1 MVRIP
6 WLAAADVRA
15 ERWREPLIVGLAA
28 ALVRA
33 IYLMQAS
40 RGPAFAEPMV
50 DAQTYHDLAVGLV
63 RGGVYDARMLW
74 QAPLYPVFLAG
85 IYKVCGISIIA
96 AKAAQALLGVGT
108 ALLTWSAGRRAG
120 GPAVGLVAG
129 LLVALAGVLVF
140 FEAEL
145 LGTGLAAFWAV
156 LLLDRLLAARAAPR
170 PRTLLAVGVVSALAL
185 LTRPDLAPCALA
197 SIAWLAWTGPR
208 KRIRTVALTL
218 AGALVV
224 LWPAAAFNLDRTGHA
239 GLLPPSGGIN
249 LYIGNHPDFDR
260 TIAIRPGLPWEELIA
275 TPVRETRVDD
285 PWVSQRWFRREVGR
299 FLRDDPAG
307 FAARLGE
314 KALHAIGSR
323 ELTRNVDVYLFREW
337 SSLLSTLVWKAGPFG
352 FPFGALLPLAVAGV
366 VLARRRLPAVVW
378 VLPAVHLAG
387 LALVFVAA
395 RYRVVGTPWLAVPAA
410 WALVEGW
417 RELRRRN
424 GRALAPAAGAAMVAL
439 LLATLPGPF
448 VQESIDTEPEMWHS
462 IGINRLHR
470 DNDLPGAEAA
480 FRQAVTLRPDFPEAQ
495 NRLGVAVAR
504 QGRFAESI
512 PHFEAAIA
520 GWPAYD
526 EARRNLANARELAG
540 N

>member
-1 MVRIP
+1 MR
-6 WLAAADVRA
+6 
-15 ERWREPLIVGLAA
+15 RWRDPLLVGVAA

-33 IYLMQAS
+33 IYLLQAS
-40 RGPAFAEPMV
+40 HGPAFAEPMV
-50 DAQTYHDLAVGLV
+50 DALTYHDLAAGLA
-63 RGGVYDARMLW
+63 RDGVYDARMLW

-85 IYKVCGISIIA
+85 IYKVCGVSVIA
-96 AKAAQALLGVGT
+96 AKVVQAGLGVGT

-120 GPAVGLVAG
+120 GPAVGLAAG
-129 LLVALAGVLVF
+129 LLVAFAGVLVF

-145 LGTGLAAFWAV
+145 LGTGLAAFWAI
-156 LLLDRLLAARAAPR
+156 LLLDLLLATRARARA
-170 PRTLLAVGVVSALAL
+170 RTLLAIGVVGALAV
-185 LTRPDLAPCALA
+185 LTRPDLALCALA
-197 SIAWLAWTGPR
+197 GVAWLAWAGLH
-208 KRIRTVALTL
+208 KRIRTVTLML
-218 AGALVV
+218 AGAVVV
-224 LWPAAAFNLDRTGHA
+224 LWPAAAFNLARTGHA

-275 TPVRETRVDD
+275 LPQRETRVND

-314 KALHAIGSR
+314 KALHAVNAR
-323 ELTRNVDVYLFREW
+323 EFTRNVDVYLFRRW
-337 SSLLSTLVWKAGPFG
+337 SSLLSALVWQVGPFG
-352 FPFGALLPLAVAGV
+352 FPFGALLPLAVAGC
-366 VLARRRLPAVVW
+366 VLARRRLPAAVW
-378 VLPAVHLAG
+378 LLPATHLAG

-410 WALVEGW
+410 WALVEGG

-424 GRALAPAAGAAMVAL
+424 WRGLGPAAGAAVVTL

-480 FRQAVTLRPDFPEAQ
+480 FREAVTLRPEFPEAQ

-540 N
+540 P

>member
-1 MVRIP
+1 MR
-6 WLAAADVRA
+6 
-15 ERWREPLIVGLAA
+15 RWRDPLIIGLVA

-33 IYLMQAS
+33 IYLLQAS

-50 DAQTYHDLAVGLV
+50 DAQTYHDLAIGLA
-63 RGGVYDARMLW
+63 RDGVYDARMLW

-85 IYKVCGISIIA
+85 IYKVCGISVVA
-96 AKAAQALLGVGT
+96 AKVVQADPRRGHRAADLVGGT
-108 ALLTWSAGRRAG
+108 TRRRRHGRARGRVARRLRRRAG
-120 GPAVGLVAG
+120 VLRGGAAG
-129 LLVALAGVLVF
+129 DRAGGVL
-140 FEAEL
+140 
-145 LGTGLAAFWAV
+145 G
-156 LLLDRLLAARAAPR
+156 DPAARPAAR
-170 PRTLLAVGVVSALAL
+170 GAGAGARARTLLAIGVVGALAV
-185 LTRPDLAPCALA
+185 LTRPDLALCALA
-197 SIAWLAWTGPR
+197 GVVWLAWTGPR
-208 KRIRTVALTL
+208 NAIRTVSLTL
-218 AGALVV
+218 AGAIVV
-224 LWPAAAFNLDRTGHA
+224 LWPAAAFNTARTGHA

-249 LYIGNHPDFDR
+249 LYVGNHPEFDR
-260 TIAIRPGLPWEELIA
+260 TIAIRPGLPWEDLIA
-275 TPVRETRVDD
+275 LPQRETRVND
-285 PWVSQRWFRREVGR
+285 PWVSQRWFRREVAK

-314 KALHAIGSR
+314 KALHAISSR

-337 SSLLSTLVWKAGPFG
+337 SSLLSLLVWKAGPFG

-366 VLARRRLPAVVW
+366 RARPPPTAGRGV

-395 RYRVVGTPWLAVPAA
+395 RYRVVDTPWLAVPAA
-410 WALVEGW
+410 WALVEGG

-424 GRALAPAAGAAMVAL
+424 WRALAPAAGAAVVTL
-439 LLATLPGPF
+439 LLATVPGPF

-480 FRQAVTLRPDFPEAQ
+480 FREAVTLRPDFPEAQ

-526 EARRNLANARELAG
+526 EARRNLQNARELAG
-540 N
+540 P